1 MGDGGRRRR
10 SRLRRSRQRRHGG
23 ASVMGVSA
31 AEEAGP
37 DETPDAKEG
46 RGATSDTQGRE
57 ERRGCERACRDG
69 AAHVLYYRMGHLGR
83 KLSDHL
89 REAAG
94 RVHLGRLARQR
105 EPSSS
110 CSPIVHSP
118 GAARRLAAATSSS
131 FALFE
136 SPDKRNESDPSRLS
150 FLPPSVWRRACPDG
164 SSLRRAA
171 DFAEHLAQCGVGRD
185 VHNLRHAVAAIDAQ
199 LRHRV
204 SERAPMRSVVRHHEN
219 WPEKQIPHSNFPGSV
234 ALKCVSERSE

>member
-94 RVHLGRLARQR
+94 RVHLGRLARAILELVKPQCALAGSASEMIGGRRDELELRIVR
-105 EPSSS
+105 EPRQ
-110 CSPIVHSP
+110 V
-118 GAARRLAAATSSS
+118 
-131 FALFE
+131 E
-136 SPDKRNESDPSRLS
+136 
-150 FLPPSVWRRACPDG
+150 
-164 SSLRRAA
+164 
-171 DFAEHLAQCGVGRD
+171 
-185 VHNLRHAVAAIDAQ
+185 
-199 LRHRV
+199 
-204 SERAPMRSVVRHHEN
+204 
-219 WPEKQIPHSNFPGSV
+219 
-234 ALKCVSERSE
+234 

>member
-150 FLPPSVWRRACPDG
+150 FLPPSVWRR
-164 SSLRRAA
+164 
-171 DFAEHLAQCGVGRD
+171 
-185 VHNLRHAVAAIDAQ
+185 
-199 LRHRV
+199 
-204 SERAPMRSVVRHHEN
+204 ER
-219 WPEKQIPHSNFPGSV
+219 G
-234 ALKCVSERSE
+234 L